1 MPEQT
6 PGRRNDAKSGLA
18 GFGGWTCQSK
28 PPGRRNEAKSGLGW
42 TSQGK
47 PPGRRNQ
54 AGSAWSGFGGG
65 HAKPDPREEE
75 IRLEVRGLEVDISE
89 QTPGKKK

>member
-1 MPEQT
+1 MMLKV
-6 PGRRNDAKSGLA
+6 AWLGLE
-18 GFGGWTCQSK
+18 GGHARANPREEEC
-28 PPGRRNEAKSGLGW
+28 GLGW